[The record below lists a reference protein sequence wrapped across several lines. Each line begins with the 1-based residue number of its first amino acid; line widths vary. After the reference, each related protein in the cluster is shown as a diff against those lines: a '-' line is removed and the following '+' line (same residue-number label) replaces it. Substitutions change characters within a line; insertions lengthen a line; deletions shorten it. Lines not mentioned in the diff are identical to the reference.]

1 MIHPGLQPWIDSRYF
16 TVRQIFTLNA
26 PSACNIAWLPIATF
40 KVLDHHHSI
49 SHFVIWWF
57 PNIGVPRKS
66 LILLG
71 GFPLKTIHL
80 FSMLAVP
87 AANASQMVPR
97 PSVIWSRCL
106 TSGQFTRRLRQEQ
119 IGRDCWSHRTMG
131 GSKFHVGNPSCQ
143 RKKHV
148 GMALDHWFR

>member
-40 KVLDHHHSI
+40 KVLDHHRSI

-106 TSGQFTRRLRQEQ
+106 TSGQFTRRLRQEPPYHGRSQ
-119 IGRDCWSHRTMG
+119 I
-131 GSKFHVGNPSCQ
+131 SCGKPKLP
-143 RKKHV
+143 KKKTC
-148 GMALDHWFR
+148 GDGFRSLI